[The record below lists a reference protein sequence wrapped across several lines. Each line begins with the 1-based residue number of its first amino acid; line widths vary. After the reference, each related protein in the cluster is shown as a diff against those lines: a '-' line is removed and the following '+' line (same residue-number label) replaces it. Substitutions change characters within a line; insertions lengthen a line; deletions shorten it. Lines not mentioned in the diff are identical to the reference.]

1 MSLYVNT
8 NVSSL
13 NAQRQLMNSSNGL
26 NTAFERLSS
35 GSRINSAADDA
46 AGLQITNRMTSQI
59 NGLNQAVR
67 NANDGISV
75 SQVAEGALQETTN
88 LLQRM
93 RELVVQAD
101 NGINSN
107 DDKRAIQEEMEQL
120 QEEIGRIAK
129 TTEFSG
135 INLLNGTGTDNED
148 NVELGF
154 LVGARGGADETIDV
168 SIANMNADFLGRG
181 ADIADYGSFG
191 YTVNADGDP
200 VDGAAVI
207 PMAERTDVNVDQIGF
222 FLDTDGDLE
231 AEANQTGQSSEDQL
245 KVIDA
250 AIAQVGSQRS
260 ELGAI
265 QNRFQS
271 TIANLS
277 NVAENVSGARSRI
290 MDTDF
295 AAETAQLTRFQITQQ
310 ASTSI
315 LAQANQRP
323 QAALSLLG

>member
-13 NAQRQLMNSSNGL
+13 NAQRQLMTSGNGL

-59 NGLNQAVR
+59 NGLNMAVR

-75 SQVAEGALQETTN
+75 AQTAEGALQESTN
-88 LLQRM
+88 MLQRM

-101 NGINSN
+101 NGVNN
-107 DDKRAIQEEMEQL
+107 DEDLEAIQ
-120 QEEIGRIAK
+120 QEIDELVLEIDRVA
-129 TTEFSG
+129 TTTQFSG
-135 INLLNGTGTDNED
+135 KELLDGDFD
-148 NVELGF
+148 ASF
-154 LVGARGGADETIDV
+154 LVGSQGGVNEQIGIQID
-168 SIANMNADFLGRG
+168 SMAT
-181 ADIADYGSFG
+181 ADIL
-191 YTVNADGDP
+191 
-200 VDGAAVI
+200 GAGVAV
-207 PMAERTDVNVDQIGF
+207 ATNDSATD
-222 FLDTDGDLE
+222 LDT
-231 AEANQTGQSSEDQL
+231 
-245 KVIDA
+245 IDA
-250 AIAQVGSQRS
+250 AIEAVGKTRS
-260 ELGAI
+260 ELGAA

-277 NVAENVSGARSRI
+277 NVSENVSGARSRI

-295 AAETAQLTRFQITQQ
+295 AAETAQLTKFQITQQ
-310 ASTSI
+310 ASTAI

-323 QAALSLLG
+323 QAALSLL

>member
-13 NAQRQLMNSSNGL
+13 NAQRQLMTSGQGL
-26 NTAFERLSS
+26 DTAFERLSS

-46 AGLQITNRMTSQI
+46 AGLQISNRMTSQI

-75 SQVAEGALQETTN
+75 AQVAEGALQESTN
-88 LLQRM
+88 MLQRM
-93 RELVVQAD
+93 RELVIQAD
-101 NGINSN
+101 NGVNGEKEMDAIN
-107 DDKRAIQEEMEQL
+107 QEL
-120 QEEIGRIAK
+120 EELSDEIDRIAT

-135 INLLNGTGTDNED
+135 KTLLSGDFAEGTNSLD
-148 NVELGF
+148 F
-154 LVGARGGADETIDV
+154 LVGATGEANETI
-168 SIANMNADFLGRG
+168 SIN
-181 ADIADYGSFG
+181 IADMQAEGLS
-191 YTVNADGDP
+191 VQIADVEVGE
-200 VDGAAVI
+200 DGWDSEGIIGTIDDAIEAVG
-207 PMAERTDVNVDQIGF
+207 T
-222 FLDTDGDLE
+222 
-231 AEANQTGQSSEDQL
+231 
-245 KVIDA
+245 
-250 AIAQVGSQRS
+250 QRS

-277 NVAENVSGARSRI
+277 NVSENVSAARSRI
-290 MDTDF
+290 TDTDF
-295 AAETAQLTRFQITQQ
+295 AAETAQLTKFQITQQ

-323 QAALSLLG
+323 QAALSLL

>member
-13 NAQRQLMNSSNGL
+13 NAQRQLTSSSNGL
-26 NTAFERLSS
+26 DTAFERLSS
-35 GSRINSAADDA
+35 GFRINSAADDA

-59 NGLNQAVR
+59 TGLNQAVR

-75 SQVAEGALQETTN
+75 AQVAEGALQESTN
-88 LLQRM
+88 MLQRM
-93 RELVVQAD
+93 RELVIQAD
-101 NGINSN
+101 NGVN
-107 DDKRAIQEEMEQL
+107 DEAELTAIQG
-120 QEEIGRIAK
+120 EIGQLVTEMSRIAT

-135 INLLNGTGTDNED
+135 KKILNGTDGEQLD
-148 NVELGF
+148 F
-154 LVGARGGADETIDV
+154 LVGANGGDNETISIKIASMDTSALGAATTGVTAYANILAIDV
-168 SIANMNADFLGRG
+168 TEMEEHS
-181 ADIADYGSFG
+181 
-191 YTVNADGDP
+191 
-200 VDGAAVI
+200 DGASTSSQNMLAVI
-207 PMAERTDVNVDQIGF
+207 DKAITDVG
-222 FLDTDGDLE
+222 
-231 AEANQTGQSSEDQL
+231 
-245 KVIDA
+245 K
-250 AIAQVGSQRS
+250 QRS

-277 NVAENVSGARSRI
+277 NVSENVSAARSRI

-295 AAETAQLTRFQITQQ
+295 AAETANLTKFQITQQ

>member
-13 NAQRQLMNSSNGL
+13 NAQRQLMSSTNGL
-26 NTAFERLSS
+26 DTAFERLSS
-35 GSRINSAADDA
+35 GFRINSAADDA
-46 AGLQITNRMTSQI
+46 AGLQITNRQTSQI

-93 RELVVQAD
+93 RELVVQSE
-101 NGINSN
+101 NGINS
-107 DDKRAIQEEMEQL
+107 DDELEAIH
-120 QEEIGRIAK
+120 EEIDQLVTEIDRIAA

-135 INLLNGTGTDNED
+135 VQLLNGDLED
-148 NVELGF
+148 EGDELRF
-154 LVGARGGADETIDV
+154 LVGARGTENEVISISISDMGSTALGAGGVGEVQFTDPDGNQVDV
-168 SIANMNADFLGRG
+168 TQLDNISELDVRA
-181 ADIADYGSFG
+181 
-191 YTVNADGDP
+191 GDQD
-200 VDGAAVI
+200 VVQQLAVI
-207 PMAERTDVNVDQIGF
+207 DR
-222 FLDTDGDLE
+222 
-231 AEANQTGQSSEDQL
+231 
-245 KVIDA
+245 
-250 AIAQVGSQRS
+250 AIEQVGSQRA

-271 TIANLS
+271 TISNLTNIS
-277 NVAENVSGARSRI
+277 ENVSAARSRI
-290 MDTDF
+290 LDTDF
-295 AAETAQLTRFQITQQ
+295 ASETANLTKFQITQQ

>member
-13 NAQRQLMNSSNGL
+13 NAQRQLMTSSGGL
-26 NTAFERLSS
+26 DTAFERLSS
-35 GSRINSAADDA
+35 GFRINSAADDA

-75 SQVAEGALQETTN
+75 AQTAEGALQETTN
-88 LLQRM
+88 MLQRM

-101 NGINSN
+101 NGINN
-107 DDKRAIQEEMEQL
+107 EEDHEAIQ
-120 QEEIGRIAK
+120 QELDELIDEIDRVA
-129 TTEFSG
+129 TTTQFSG
-135 INLLNGTGTDNED
+135 RDILDGTYED
-148 NVELGF
+148 VSF
-154 LVGARGGADETIDV
+154 LVGSQGLEDEQVEI
-168 SIANMNADFLGRG
+168 SIGDMSASELGNG
-181 ADIADYGSFG
+181 VDDI
-191 YTVNADGDP
+191 TVG
-200 VDGAAVI
+200 
-207 PMAERTDVNVDQIGF
+207 IGF
-222 FLDTDGDLE
+222 DSEAALGDIDSAIE
-231 AEANQTGQSSEDQL
+231 NVGQT
-245 KVIDA
+245 
-250 AIAQVGSQRS
+250 RS
-260 ELGAI
+260 ELGAT

-277 NVAENVSGARSRI
+277 NISENVSAARSRI
-290 MDTDF
+290 MDTDY
-295 AAETAQLTRFQITQQ
+295 AAETAELTRFQITQQ